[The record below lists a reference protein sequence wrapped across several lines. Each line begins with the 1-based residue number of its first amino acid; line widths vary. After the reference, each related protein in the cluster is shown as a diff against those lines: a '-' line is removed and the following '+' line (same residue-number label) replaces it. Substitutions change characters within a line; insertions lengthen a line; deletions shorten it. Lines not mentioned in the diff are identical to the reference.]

1 MLVNQKP
8 TGRASTMAGGI
19 AWGTAWAMLLTAGL
33 GALLAFFVSR
43 EVVRQENLGY
53 GVMVILFLGGAMAF
67 GASYRRIKR
76 RRLLVFVLSAV
87 GLLGSLTALTALFFG
102 GQFEG
107 IFPTAML
114 IIGGSGTAFLLSAR
128 KGTGEKHRKMGK
140 HFR

>member
-1 MLVNQKP
+1 
-8 TGRASTMAGGI
+8 
-19 AWGTAWAMLLTAGL
+19 MLLTAGL

-87 GLLGSLTALTALFFG
+87 GLLGSLTALTALVFG

-114 IIGGSGTAFLLSAR
+114 IIGGSGTAFLLSSR
-128 KGTGEKHRKMGK
+128 KEAGGKHRKIGK